1 MHPLRIK
8 ENWVFL
14 WQLNNLSAL
23 FCREELSKQSEGEPY
38 ISRQSSL
45 SFFISK
51 GIILPDYSFVYTF
64 SLKLF
69 LLCFRYLDIYTA
81 FITVDCGHLWVSA
94 QFCPRGFLWKKKVAA
109 AIFTEGHTGNLQSP
123 LEASAVLWSQP
134 SAWHS
139 EVSLCSWVLHFF
151 GMFSFLVTD
160 VICFFPSIMLLA

>member
-45 SFFISK
+45 SFFISR

-69 LLCFRYLDIYTA
+69 LLCFSYLDIYTA

-94 QFCPRGFLWKKKVAA
+94 QFCPRGFLWKKK
-109 AIFTEGHTGNLQSP
+109 LQQPYLLKVIREIYSHP
-123 LEASAVLWSQP
+123 WKQVLS
-134 SAWHS
+134 SDHS
-139 EVSLCSWVLHFF
+139 LVPDTAKYLCVPEYFISS
-151 GMFSFLVTD
+151 G
-160 VICFFPSIMLLA
+160 CFPSW